1 MLCPG
6 KRKPPMQM
14 PKTRF
19 VPEGQLSLFATRETP
34 DAFRKAVQVVHSKP
48 KSPLSLLHRKIG
60 NAWLKHAIETQ
71 PNKDGWWELS
81 IKKLAANI
89 GFDSNNRQ
97 YLKES
102 AEALMHVVF
111 EWDAIAPADKR
122 VQWKASVL
130 FPEIEIRNDAVRYQ
144 ISSQMREYMINP
156 EIYAMIDMNVVR
168 RFRRASSLAIWEFC
182 VRFERIGKTAEVE
195 WRTFRDIVL
204 GDSQENSTYLEYKY
218 FKSKVVNPAVA
229 EINSESNHTIA
240 LIEEKIGKRVSTIRF
255 DVDRKAGPATALP
268 DGGQKEMLLDI
279 VALGVPQ
286 SETRRLLAAHSP
298 ERCREALDYTR
309 RRMADG
315 NMLRLAKPAAYFRQ
329 ALNHRYGADSKD
341 QPAAA
346 TPAPS
351 AARPI
356 DIKEAYA
363 ARQLIQAEQYFHE
376 LNADDQLDLIDRYHA
391 GQNVPALR
399 LDTKA
404 TKLSQ
409 TAFFRWLSQETWG
422 EPSAEELLEFAQ
434 DILTGR
440 HGA

>member
-1 MLCPG
+1 M
-6 KRKPPMQM
+6 
-14 PKTRF
+14 
-19 VPEGQLSLFATRETP
+19 RETP

-48 KSPLSLLHRKIG
+48 KSPLTLLHRKIG
-60 NAWLKHAIETQ
+60 NAWLKHAIENQ
-71 PNKDGWWELS
+71 PNSDGWWELG
-81 IKKLAANI
+81 IKKLATNI

-204 GDSQENSTYLEYKY
+204 GDLQENSTYLEYKY

-240 LIEEKIGKRVSTIRF
+240 LIEEKIGKRVATIRF
-255 DVDRKAGPATALP
+255 DVDRKAGPTTSLP
-268 DGGQKEMLLDI
+268 EGNQKEILLDI

-286 SETRRLLAAHSP
+286 SETRRLLAAHSS
-298 ERCREALDYTR
+298 EQCQKALDYTR
-309 RRMADG
+309 RRMAEASL
-315 NMLRLAKPAAYFRQ
+315 LRLTNPAAYFRQ
-329 ALNHRYGADSKD
+329 ALNQHYGGDDKAPP
-341 QPAAA
+341 PAAA
-346 TPAPS
+346 TSPK
-351 AARPI
+351 RPI

-363 ARQLIQAEQYFHE
+363 ARQLTQAEHYFHE
-376 LNADDQLDLIDRYHA
+376 LNADDQLELVERYNA
-391 GQNVPALR
+391 GQHVAPLR
-399 LDTKA
+399 LNTKA

-409 TAFFRWLSQETWG
+409 AAFFSWLSQETWG

-440 HGA
+440 HST